1 MYKAYLSILFFV
13 ALMSGV
19 RSQSL
24 EIGFQSGIGT
34 YSMKGLKNINN
45 SRQESLPFEAEQ
57 ISDFPAYLYYRP
69 YLEFK
74 FKKFRMGI
82 VNTFQ
87 STGSRLSARDYSAEY
102 LLDMKVK
109 ANTPG
114 IYGSIDLL
122 PSERLDVALSSIFG
136 LAFSNLEI
144 DEYFVLSDINILDT
158 NYKLKAMN
166 YFFEPGFNLSY
177 PVGAFGFGTYF
188 GYLLQFGKQPFHL
201 GDNKDNA
208 LYDDKTGKTVGPGWN
223 GLRAGL
229 SVSFRIKIP
238 GVPTP

>member
-1 MYKAYLSILFFV
+1 MYRTFLSILLLVTVMFN
-13 ALMSGV
+13 AG
-19 RSQSL
+19 SQTL

-34 YSMKGLKNINN
+34 YSMKGLKNLNS
-45 SRQESLPFEAEQ
+45 SRQESLPFDTKQ

-69 YLEFK
+69 YLGLK
-74 FKKFRMGI
+74 FNKFSVGI
-82 VNTFQ
+82 GNTFQ
-87 STGSRLSARDYSAEY
+87 STGSRLSAQDYSAEY

-122 PSERLDVALSSIFG
+122 PSDKLDVSLSSIFG

-144 DEYFVLSDINILDT
+144 DEYFVLSDTNILDT

-166 YFFEPGFNLSY
+166 FFFEPGINLSY
-177 PVGAFGFGTYF
+177 PVGAFCFGTYF
-188 GYLLQFGKQPFHL
+188 GYLLQFGQQPFHL

-208 LYDDKTGKTVGPGWN
+208 LYNETTGKKVGPGWN

-229 SVSFRIKIP
+229 SVSFRIK
-238 GVPTP
+238 VK

>member
-1 MYKAYLSILFFV
+1 MYRTFLSILISVTVMFS
-13 ALMSGV
+13 AG
-19 RSQSL
+19 SQSL

-34 YSMKGLKNINN
+34 YSMKELKNLNY
-45 SRQESLPFEAEQ
+45 SRQESLPFEAKQ
-57 ISDFPAYLYYRP
+57 ISDFPAYIYYRP

-74 FKKFRMGI
+74 FKKFSVGM

-87 STGSRLSARDYSAEY
+87 STGSRLSAQDYSAEY

-122 PSERLDVALSSIFG
+122 PSDKLDVSLSSIFG

-144 DEYFVLSDINILDT
+144 DEYFVITDINVLDT

-166 YFFEPGFNLSY
+166 YFFEPGFSLSY

-188 GYLLQFGKQPFHL
+188 GYLLQFGQQPFHL

-208 LYDDKTGKTVGPGWN
+208 LYDEKTGKPVGPGWN

-229 SVSFRIKIP
+229 SVSFRIK
-238 GVPTP
+238 VK